1 MKILLTGGSG
11 FLGSC
16 FLELL
21 LKNYQVYT
29 LARSSSDY
37 NCNLQFEVPKFNQH
51 FDLIIHSAGKA
62 HSIPKKDIQ
71 ALEFYRINV
80 LGTINLLEGL
90 EKNILPKHFVFISS
104 VSVYGLLQG
113 ENIKETTPL
122 LAKDPY
128 GKSKIDA
135 ELIIQEWC
143 EKNNVICTILR
154 LPLIVGKNPPG
165 NLGAMIRGIK
175 SGFYFNIAGGN
186 SKKSMVLSEDIVFFI
201 FKAAEVGGIYNLTDG
216 IHPSFNELS
225 KCISN
230 KIGKSFVPNIPLFLA
245 IILARI
251 GDVLGN
257 NFPFNST
264 KLTKI
269 ISTLTFDDT
278 KARIEFGWNP
288 RSVLEGFDL

>member
-21 LKNYQVYT
+21 LKNNQIYT
-29 LARSSSDY
+29 LARSNSDY
-37 NCNLQFEVPKFNQH
+37 ICNLEFEVPKFNQN

-62 HSIPKKDIQ
+62 HSIPKKEIQ
-71 ALEFYRINV
+71 GLEFYRINV

-90 EKNILPKHFVFISS
+90 EKNNLPKHFVFISS
-104 VSVYGLLQG
+104 VSVYGLVHG

-143 EKNNVICTILR
+143 EKNNVIYTILR

-175 SGFYFNIAGGN
+175 RGFYFNIAGGN

-216 IHPSFNELS
+216 IHPSFKELS

-245 IILARI
+245 IILASI

-257 NFPFNST
+257 NFPINST
-264 KLTKI
+264 KLSKI

-288 RSVLEGFDL
+288 RSVLESLNL